1 MAAFLDHKTYPY
13 LNIAESCHVESE
25 LNNEYELSNEDNS
38 LVTNSNSSSNLE
50 FNSQLDK
57 FAHVSGFPKLSYI

>member
-13 LNIAESCHVESE
+13 LNIVESCQVELE

-38 LVTNSNSSSNLE
+38 LVTNSNSSSNSE

-57 FAHVSGFPKLSYI
+57 FAHESGFPKLSYI

>member
-13 LNIAESCHVESE
+13 LNIVESCQV
-25 LNNEYELSNEDNS
+25 EDNS